1 MNRRSRRDRICRRS
15 RIYRR
20 SRRSRRSRRKR
31 RRNTQSR
38 SRYHQ
43 DSVILSS
50 SKKLCSV
57 VQCSAVILTAVQ
69 FTAALQCSAGAV
81 QCNGAHCC
89 TELTW
94 ASLHNVFV
102 LLPLEMLSEEK
113 PSNLFLLENIDMK
126 ICSIRFFLIKFS
138 MFVIISTSVI

>member
-15 RIYRR
+15 RIY
-20 SRRSRRSRRKR
+20 RRSRRSRRKR

-69 FTAALQCSAGAV
+69 FTAALQCSAG
-81 QCNGAHCC
+81 QCSGAHCC
-89 TELTW
+89 TALTW
-94 ASLHNVFV
+94 ASLHSVFV

-126 ICSIRFFLIKFS
+126 ICSIRLFLIKCS